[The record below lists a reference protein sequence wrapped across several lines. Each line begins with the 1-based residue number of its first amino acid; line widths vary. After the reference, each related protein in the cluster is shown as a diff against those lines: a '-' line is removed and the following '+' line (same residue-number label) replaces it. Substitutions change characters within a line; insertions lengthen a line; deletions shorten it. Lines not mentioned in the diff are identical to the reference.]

1 LSLAKYKDG
10 VAIFEFTFCE
20 EGRQQQQQQQQQQI
34 AHQQT
39 FDDI

>member
-10 VAIFEFTFCE
+10 VAIFEFTCE
-20 EGRQQQQQQQQQQI
+20 EGRQQQQQQQQI